1 MTNKKTRREI
11 SLLTPQFAL
20 LLLATGTFGVAFST
34 YFLMPKYLAVVLAA
48 DAVTIGA
55 VSAVTLLASV
65 VAMPFIGVHVDR
77 HGRKTFGVIG
87 AATFGLACLG
97 FIWIDSVGPFL
108 WLVRIVQGAAFTL
121 FYVSI
126 STLATDITPPARR
139 GQAIGLFGAVMIST
153 NAIGPAL
160 SEWAAAA
167 FSWKVVF
174 AGTVFAALISAVLT
188 LCISEKTHRVD
199 HHRATS
205 MLEVLQRPGLLRVLA
220 VAAIAGWTMGAVYT
234 FYQPWALSRG
244 FEQVS
249 SFLIAFALFAMLV
262 RVGLGSLADR
272 LGRLRVSTVALF
284 LYVGAPLSL
293 IYLDIF
299 GLFFAGAILGLA
311 HGLFFPA
318 LNAVALDRTLDNERG
333 KGMAA
338 YHGSFNIG
346 FAAGSYLLGF
356 VAMAAGYPVVFAIA
370 AISCFS
376 AFVLLATIPK
386 SK

>member
-1 MTNKKTRREI
+1 MTNKKPATQR

-20 LLLATGTFGVAFST
+20 LLLATGTFGIAFST
-34 YFLMPKYLAVVLAA
+34 YFLMPKYLAVELAA
-48 DAVTIGA
+48 DAATIGA
-55 VSAVTLLASV
+55 VSAITLLASV
-65 VAMPFIGVHVDR
+65 VAMPFIGVQVDR
-77 HGRKTFGVIG
+77 RGRKGFGVLG
-87 AATFGLACLG
+87 ASTFGLACSG
-97 FIWIDSVGPFL
+97 FIWIDSVDALL
-108 WLVRIVQGAAFTL
+108 WMVRIVQGGAFTL

-167 FSWKVVF
+167 FSWRVVF
-174 AGTVFAALISAVLT
+174 AGTVIAAFSSAALT
-188 LCISEKTHRVD
+188 LCITEKP
-199 HHRATS
+199 HHVGEHPTTN
-205 MLEVLQRPGLLRVLA
+205 MLEVLRRPGLLPVLV
-220 VAAIAGWTMGAVYT
+220 VAALAGWTMGAVYT
-234 FYQPWALSRG
+234 FYQPWALTRG

-249 SFLIAFALFAMLV
+249 SFLIAFALFAMFV
-262 RVGLGSLADR
+262 RIGLGSLADR
-272 LGRLRVSTVALF
+272 LGRLRVATVSLF

-293 IYLDIF
+293 IYLDRF

-338 YHGSFNIG
+338 YHGAFTSG
-346 FAAGSYLLGF
+346 CAAGSYGLGF
-356 VAMAAGYPVVFAIA
+356 VALKAGYPWVVAIA
-370 AISCFS
+370 T
-376 AFVLLATIPK
+376 VWL
-386 SK
+386 